1 MAGTEL
7 LGAVVVL
14 RDVSSE
20 RQVDQLKSSLVSTV
34 SHELRTPLTMVQGFT
49 ELLLS
54 RPELSPERAHE
65 ALQQIHASALRLGR
79 LIEDL
84 LSVSRIDSGKLR
96 VDLGAVDIS
105 DVLGEVV
112 TVVGSHPADGRSEKG
127 APSASVRLSVDVAP
141 DLSPV
146 MADRDKLVQ
155 VILNLVSNALK
166 YSSAPSPVRVVAE
179 RKHDHAQISVIDQ
192 GIGMTDAE
200 CSQVFE
206 KFSRADRPE
215 VRKVSGTGLG
225 LYITK
230 NLVEMQHGQVWVKSE
245 PGKGSTFAFSL
256 PLAPMQRVQG
266 ETAFALQGTN
276 EEAP

>member
-1 MAGTEL
+1 
-7 LGAVVVL
+7 
-14 RDVSSE
+14 
-20 RQVDQLKSSLVSTV
+20 
-34 SHELRTPLTMVQGFT
+34 
-49 ELLLS
+49 
-54 RPELSPERAHE
+54 
-65 ALQQIHASALRLGR
+65 
-79 LIEDL
+79 
-84 LSVSRIDSGKLR
+84 
-96 VDLGAVDIS
+96 
-105 DVLGEVV
+105 
-112 TVVGSHPADGRSEKG
+112 
-127 APSASVRLSVDVAP
+127 
-141 DLSPV
+141 
-146 MADRDKLVQ
+146 
-155 VILNLVSNALK
+155 
-166 YSSAPSPVRVVAE
+166 VVAE